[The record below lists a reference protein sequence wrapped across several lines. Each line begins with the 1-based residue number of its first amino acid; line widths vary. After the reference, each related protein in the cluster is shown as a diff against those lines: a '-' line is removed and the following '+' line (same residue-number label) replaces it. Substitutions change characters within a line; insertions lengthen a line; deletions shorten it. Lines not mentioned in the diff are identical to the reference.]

1 METWSVFIPIDTF
14 LWQYVSRSRFK
25 YPQFSSVSSCVR
37 LYFSTCWPLSD
48 FSGQLEKQ
56 FVYNHT
62 SSSLSVTKVKC
73 GCKKREFLINTIE
86 CAVVRLMMTLNSLE
100 NRAIPLIEFF
110 SRRKQAMSRSRVLKP
125 GRFKF
130 YQVVLITLQSMDAIE
145 Y

>member
-1 METWSVFIPIDTF
+1 MFLYQLTHFYDSTFQDLDSNIPSSPPYQVVWGYNSARVDLCPTFPDNLKSNSFIII
-14 LWQYVSRSRFK
+14 LRHL
-25 YPQFSSVSSCVR
+25 CR
-37 LYFSTCWPLSD
+37 LQRLNVGVK
-48 FSGQLEKQ
+48 SGS
-56 FVYNHT
+56 F
-62 SSSLSVTKVKC
+62 
-73 GCKKREFLINTIE
+73 INTIE